1 MRRMIAILII
11 SSFMLILSG
20 CGAYKDADNED
31 IFVFSKE
38 EQLYL
43 SVNKKIF
50 SRFDQ
55 AGRSIESSWVFPKNA
70 YRFPKKVRVPLA
82 TESGLLTKAT
92 ETIALSDKYE
102 MLAKYNGSVYCD
114 IDYLPGI
121 DSSKEIDCIIISDT
135 DNLKLNSPKNI
146 VIREQSLLAEYKNL
160 LHRAWNADYSECLK
174 YKNIHEEE
182 RLIGIQYKGIAATLI
197 YGYFGKTA
205 INTISLC
212 CFDNDPYDLMYPVSK
227 SVEDLLE

>member
-114 IDYLPGI
+114 ID
-121 DSSKEIDCIIISDT
+121 CCC
-135 DNLKLNSPKNI
+135 
-146 VIREQSLLAEYKNL
+146 SLLLSMNCSNSLSANCSKCCPIML
-160 LHRAWNADYSECLK
+160 
-174 YKNIHEEE
+174 
-182 RLIGIQYKGIAATLI
+182 GQAA
-197 YGYFGKTA
+197 GA
-205 INTISLC
+205 
-212 CFDNDPYDLMYPVSK
+212 
-227 SVEDLLE
+227 

>member
-92 ETIALSDKYE
+92 ETIALLRE
-102 MLAKYNGSVYCD
+102 CFCILNTHCN
-114 IDYLPGI
+114 LH
-121 DSSKEIDCIIISDT
+121 SKHDVKGFYIPPIA
-135 DNLKLNSPKNI
+135 I
-146 VIREQSLLAEYKNL
+146 V
-160 LHRAWNADYSECLK
+160 
-174 YKNIHEEE
+174 HE
-182 RLIGIQYKGIAATLI
+182 
-197 YGYFGKTA
+197 
-205 INTISLC
+205 
-212 CFDNDPYDLMYPVSK
+212 
-227 SVEDLLE
+227 

>member
-55 AGRSIESSWVFPKNA
+55 AGRS
-70 YRFPKKVRVPLA
+70 
-82 TESGLLTKAT
+82 
-92 ETIALSDKYE
+92 
-102 MLAKYNGSVYCD
+102 GSVH
-114 IDYLPGI
+114 IM
-121 DSSKEIDCIIISDT
+121 
-135 DNLKLNSPKNI
+135 
-146 VIREQSLLAEYKNL
+146 V
-160 LHRAWNADYSECLK
+160 
-174 YKNIHEEE
+174 
-182 RLIGIQYKGIAATLI
+182 
-197 YGYFGKTA
+197 
-205 INTISLC
+205 
-212 CFDNDPYDLMYPVSK
+212 
-227 SVEDLLE
+227 